1 MGSKICTREII
12 LVLVTR
18 RKRLVH
24 SSNSKLWENSKPKV
38 TDNFVE
44 NVCISSLMKKA
55 IGVMRINILY
65 ELIMI

>member
-1 MGSKICTREII
+1 MGSKICTRNN
-12 LVLVTR
+12 
-18 RKRLVH
+18 
-24 SSNSKLWENSKPKV
+24 SSIGHKTKKIGAQQYSKLWENSKPKV

-44 NVCISSLMKKA
+44 KVCISSLMKKA